1 MRTKICGINDKDDM
15 ARALSAGASALGF
28 LVGITHVAEDKVDLD
43 TARHLI
49 SIMPPFTTSVAVTH
63 LTNAED
69 ISELVSYIMPT
80 TVQIH
85 DYMPPEEVRQVREA
99 LPGIK
104 IIKAIHVTGPESL
117 DLARSFE
124 PVVDAL
130 LLDSRTANRL
140 GGTGLTH
147 DWDLSSL
154 IVQNSRIPVI
164 LAGGLN
170 PENVYQA
177 VKKVHPFAVDVNS
190 GVETNQK
197 KDYQKIIKFIC
208 EANQAEQ
215 DNYL

>member
-1 MRTKICGINDKDDM
+1 MRTKVCGINNMEDM
-15 ARALSAGASALGF
+15 ERALSAGASALGF
-28 LVGITHVAEDKVDLD
+28 LAGITHVAEDKVDLD

-63 LTNAED
+63 LTNAKD
-69 ISELVSYIMPT
+69 IIELVKYVMCT

-85 DYMPPEEVRQVREA
+85 DYIPPEEVTQVREA

-104 IIKAIHVTGPESL
+104 IIKAIHVTGPESI

-130 LLDSRTANRL
+130 LLDSRTADRL
-140 GGTGLTH
+140 GGTGITH
-147 DWDLSSL
+147 DWDLSSI
-154 IVQNSRIPVI
+154 IVQNSRVPVI

-170 PENVYQA
+170 QENVYQA
-177 VKKVHPFAVDVNS
+177 VRKVHPFAVDVNS
-190 GVETNQK
+190 GVETKQK
-197 KDYQKIIKFIC
+197 KDYHKMVTFIC

-215 DNYL
+215 DNSL